1 MDKVQVI
8 SAQDKVEKIAK
19 IVLWS
24 LIGISIVVMALFLL
38 VGYDTPYEEDP
49 KQVNPQMTDLL
60 LIWTYILIFATIIIT
75 IGAVIYG
82 YVNGSNK
89 SKHEDVGMASK
100 AGLIGWGT
108 LIVGVVAGLIVGFAN
123 KDEVIRANNMGKKR
137 KMPGLNT
144 SSTADI
150 SFMLLIFF
158 LVTTSMDTD
167 QGLARTLPKPPED
180 DQLNNE
186 IKVKE
191 RNILNIRI
199 NKDNYLLI
207 GDDYATLADVKER
220 AKEFIKNED
229 NRPNLP
235 ELKPKKIKGLGNKTM
250 MVTENHVISVQTD
263 RGTDYGVYFA
273 VQDALVSAY
282 NELRDELAKEE
293 FGYKY
298 EFLTADQQKAIRE
311 VYPQKISEAEPKA
324 EKCLR

>member
-1 MDKVQVI
+1 
-8 SAQDKVEKIAK
+8 
-19 IVLWS
+19 
-24 LIGISIVVMALFLL
+24 
-38 VGYDTPYEEDP
+38 
-49 KQVNPQMTDLL
+49 
-60 LIWTYILIFATIIIT
+60 
-75 IGAVIYG
+75 
-82 YVNGSNK
+82 
-89 SKHEDVGMASK
+89 
-100 AGLIGWGT
+100 
-108 LIVGVVAGLIVGFAN
+108 
-123 KDEVIRANNMGKKR
+123 MGKKR

-167 QGLARTLPKPPED
+167 QGLARSLPKPPED

-220 AKEFIKNED
+220 AKEFIKNEE
-229 NRPNLP
+229 NKPNLP
-235 ELKPKKIKGLGNKTM
+235 ELKPHKVKELGKTF

-282 NELRDELAKEE
+282 NEIRDEFSKQE
-293 FGYKY
+293 FGGYKY
-298 EFLTADQQKAIRE
+298 DQLTADQQKIVRD
-311 VYPQKISEAEPKA
+311 VYPQKISEAEPK
-324 EKCLR
+324 KYGGQQ

>member
-1 MDKVQVI
+1 
-8 SAQDKVEKIAK
+8 
-19 IVLWS
+19 
-24 LIGISIVVMALFLL
+24 
-38 VGYDTPYEEDP
+38 
-49 KQVNPQMTDLL
+49 
-60 LIWTYILIFATIIIT
+60 
-75 IGAVIYG
+75 
-82 YVNGSNK
+82 
-89 SKHEDVGMASK
+89 
-100 AGLIGWGT
+100 
-108 LIVGVVAGLIVGFAN
+108 
-123 KDEVIRANNMGKKR
+123 MGKKR

-158 LVTTSMDTD
+158 LVTTSMATD
-167 QGLARTLPKPPED
+167 QGLARSLPKPPED

-220 AKEFIKNED
+220 AKEFIKNEE
-229 NRPNLP
+229 NKPNLP
-235 ELKPKKIKGLGNKTM
+235 ELKPYKVKELGKTF

-282 NELRDELAKEE
+282 NEIRDEFSKQE

-298 EFLTADQQKAIRE
+298 DQLTADQQKIVRD
-311 VYPQKISEAEPKA
+311 VYPQKISEAEPK
-324 EKCLR
+324 KYGGQQ

>member
-1 MDKVQVI
+1 
-8 SAQDKVEKIAK
+8 
-19 IVLWS
+19 
-24 LIGISIVVMALFLL
+24 
-38 VGYDTPYEEDP
+38 
-49 KQVNPQMTDLL
+49 
-60 LIWTYILIFATIIIT
+60 
-75 IGAVIYG
+75 
-82 YVNGSNK
+82 
-89 SKHEDVGMASK
+89 
-100 AGLIGWGT
+100 
-108 LIVGVVAGLIVGFAN
+108 
-123 KDEVIRANNMGKKR
+123 MGKKR

-167 QGLARTLPKPPED
+167 QGLARSLPKPPED

-229 NRPNLP
+229 NKPNLP
-235 ELKPKKIKGLGNKTM
+235 ELKPHKVKELGQTF

-282 NELRDELAKEE
+282 NEIRDEFSKQE

-298 EFLTADQQKAIRE
+298 DQLDADQQKIVRD
-311 VYPQKISEAEPKA
+311 VYPQKISEAEPK
-324 EKCLR
+324 KYGGQQ

>member
-1 MDKVQVI
+1 
-8 SAQDKVEKIAK
+8 
-19 IVLWS
+19 
-24 LIGISIVVMALFLL
+24 
-38 VGYDTPYEEDP
+38 
-49 KQVNPQMTDLL
+49 
-60 LIWTYILIFATIIIT
+60 
-75 IGAVIYG
+75 
-82 YVNGSNK
+82 
-89 SKHEDVGMASK
+89 
-100 AGLIGWGT
+100 
-108 LIVGVVAGLIVGFAN
+108 
-123 KDEVIRANNMGKKR
+123 MGKKR

-167 QGLARTLPKPPED
+167 QGLARSLPKPPED

-229 NRPNLP
+229 NKPNLP
-235 ELKPKKIKGLGNKTM
+235 ELKPHKVKELGKTFR
-250 MVTENHVISVQTD
+250 VTENHVISVQTD

-273 VQDALVSAY
+273 VQDALVSEY
-282 NELRDELAKEE
+282 NEIRDEFSKQE
-293 FGYKY
+293 FGGYKY
-298 EFLTADQQKAIRE
+298 DQLTADQQKIVRD
-311 VYPQKISEAEPKA
+311 VYPQKISEAEPK
-324 EKCLR
+324 KYGGQQ

>member
-1 MDKVQVI
+1 
-8 SAQDKVEKIAK
+8 
-19 IVLWS
+19 
-24 LIGISIVVMALFLL
+24 MA
-38 VGYDTPYEEDP
+38 
-49 KQVNPQMTDLL
+49 
-60 LIWTYILIFATIIIT
+60 
-75 IGAVIYG
+75 
-82 YVNGSNK
+82 
-89 SKHEDVGMASK
+89 
-100 AGLIGWGT
+100 
-108 LIVGVVAGLIVGFAN
+108 
-123 KDEVIRANNMGKKR
+123 KKR

-150 SFMLLIFF
+150 SFMLRIFF

-167 QGLARTLPKPPED
+167 QGLARSLPKPPED

-229 NRPNLP
+229 NKPNLP
-235 ELKPKKIKGLGNKTM
+235 ELKPHKVKELGKTF

-282 NELRDELAKEE
+282 NEIRDEFSKQE
-293 FGYKY
+293 FGGYKY
-298 EFLTADQQKAIRE
+298 DQLTADQQKIVRD
-311 VYPQKISEAEPKA
+311 VYPQKISEAEPK
-324 EKCLR
+324 KYGGQQ

>member
-1 MDKVQVI
+1 
-8 SAQDKVEKIAK
+8 
-19 IVLWS
+19 
-24 LIGISIVVMALFLL
+24 
-38 VGYDTPYEEDP
+38 
-49 KQVNPQMTDLL
+49 
-60 LIWTYILIFATIIIT
+60 
-75 IGAVIYG
+75 
-82 YVNGSNK
+82 
-89 SKHEDVGMASK
+89 
-100 AGLIGWGT
+100 
-108 LIVGVVAGLIVGFAN
+108 
-123 KDEVIRANNMGKKR
+123 MGKKR

-167 QGLARTLPKPPED
+167 QGLARSLPKPPED

-207 GDDYATLADVKER
+207 GADYATLADVKER

-229 NRPNLP
+229 NKPNLP
-235 ELKPKKIKGLGNKTM
+235 ELKPHKVKELGKTF

-282 NELRDELAKEE
+282 NEIRDEFSKQE

-298 EFLTADQQKAIRE
+298 DQLTADQQKIVRD
-311 VYPQKISEAEPKA
+311 VYPQKISEAEPK
-324 EKCLR
+324 KYGGQQ